1 MVQRGLRPSLGR
13 RQDTPAPPWILPRV
27 CLAFSAP
34 VPHRLHRLQKQQ
46 PRRVHSS
53 PWTPVIIKIAKVIES
68 SVMFYLDAQQ
78 TPMLLIDR
86 IVMVLGYAVMLMVQM
101 PEGHLYC

>member
-1 MVQRGLRPSLGR
+1 M
-13 RQDTPAPPWILPRV
+13 
-27 CLAFSAP
+27 
-34 VPHRLHRLQKQQ
+34 
-46 PRRVHSS
+46 
-53 PWTPVIIKIAKVIES
+53 IIKIAKVIES